1 MNCDDKL
8 SLLCSDFM
16 ITLYLNVSCGLC
28 LIRRHVKNVFH
39 ICLKKWK
46 KYCSQIKHSNDKMRT
61 TKMAMLLMS
70 CLIRSQII
78 DKNYKRNVHSQKHK
92 QSVVSW
98 TLFSLFFYVKEGKKG
113 LIYGRQPWIS
123 GLRTIYETLF
133 SFLTCLCFKKLS
145 YADLYL
151 KPW

>member
-8 SLLCSDFM
+8 PLLCSNFL

-70 CLIRSQII
+70 RMIRSQII
-78 DKNYKRNVHSQKHK
+78 DKNYKHVHSQMHK
-92 QSVVSW
+92 QSVSW
-98 TLFSLFFYVKEGKKG
+98 TLFSFLLCEGREKRPHLWSSTLNFRIEDYIWDPFFLPNLFVF
-113 LIYGRQPWIS
+113 
-123 GLRTIYETLF
+123 
-133 SFLTCLCFKKLS
+133 
-145 YADLYL
+145 
-151 KPW
+151 